1 MADVNSFFEG
11 GIKSYIE
18 KSFLKY
24 IKKDE
29 IIFDKNLDNIL
40 IQPLFINGISLYK
53 SLIQKNK
60 LKSEIWGLIG
70 ELYNQNINQLLLEY
84 NNTVEKEKNK
94 ALKYIKYIQKSNDL
108 INQYEQKVIEK
119 RNECL
124 NIIYQNITRDNND
137 NNIEEKNDLK
147 DCNTDIYKNEKVLLK
162 KIKKYRKEQEKEK
175 INLSIYHKKLRHK
188 EIKAIIGK
196 IYILKL
202 KIIQI
207 SLIILANEINSENM
221 RNNNYNKEIN
231 YKLLNDYIND
241 FIDEIEKN
249 KKKLNLDYTLFIKKF
264 IIQLALII
272 NKQGYK
278 DINISFLNQL
288 LNSINNINKI
298 YSNSQ
303 LSDLIKYLEKLI
315 SQPDIF
321 LCRNAFT
328 ILKEASLKKIKPRS
342 RSNSLEQND
351 ILNNSNYHIN
361 NKNERN
367 RKIDEFIK
375 SKKTEEK
382 SDDENENNELDSKK
396 KLSNEICLK
405 NNSIQNN
412 KHFLNFKNQSNVGLS
427 HDLLNL
433 SKINSDD
440 KMSKQRF
447 MYSSGSYSKL
457 LGINSRLASRMPAL
471 IKIKKENKKN
481 NKEKYGEKINKERKN
496 NKEKL
501 DEILG
506 NENRNI
512 ANNNFYNN
520 EVNGK
525 NNNNKNITLNK
536 TIKDKDFV

>member
-1 MADVNSFFEG
+1 MADVNSFFEE

-108 INQYEQKVIEK
+108 INQYGQKVIEK

-162 KIKKYRKEQEKEK
+162 KIEKYRKEQEKEK

-264 IIQLALII
+264 IIQLSLII

-367 RKIDEFIK
+367 RKID
-375 SKKTEEK
+375 
-382 SDDENENNELDSKK
+382 
-396 KLSNEICLK
+396 
-405 NNSIQNN
+405 
-412 KHFLNFKNQSNVGLS
+412 
-427 HDLLNL
+427 
-433 SKINSDD
+433 
-440 KMSKQRF
+440 
-447 MYSSGSYSKL
+447 
-457 LGINSRLASRMPAL
+457 
-471 IKIKKENKKN
+471 
-481 NKEKYGEKINKERKN
+481 
-496 NKEKL
+496 
-501 DEILG
+501 
-506 NENRNI
+506 
-512 ANNNFYNN
+512 
-520 EVNGK
+520 
-525 NNNNKNITLNK
+525 
-536 TIKDKDFV
+536 